1 MAPSAWIR
9 EVVGDDFKTIV
20 IAESQQHPV
29 LADFWAP
36 WCAPCRMLGPILEK
50 VVQHYEGQVHL
61 AKINTDALPALAQ
74 EYGIQSIPAVKL
86 FVAGQVVEAFVGV
99 QSERRIR
106 DLIESHLPNPDA
118 PRIDEAIALAQRGA
132 LRESLQV
139 LETLQANGSSNPRLP
154 LALCFVNLLRG
165 DTEKARAQLA
175 ELPSTTLS
183 DPLHARVSSLLYFA
197 SLLESELAKMP
208 PDLGHRLNIG
218 AREVLSGRAETAV
231 QQWLEALTD
240 VPAVEREPLQ
250 NAIRTAFPLIDNE
263 SRRLDYQRQLARNL
277 H

>member
-1 MAPSAWIR
+1 MAPSAWIH
-9 EVVGDDFKTIV
+9 EIVGDDFQTFV
-20 IAESQQHPV
+20 IEASKKYPV

-50 VVQHYEGQVHL
+50 VIQHYEGQVHL
-61 AKINTDALPALAQ
+61 AKIDTDVFPALAQ

-86 FVAGQVVEAFVGV
+86 FVDGQVVEAFAGV
-99 QSERRIR
+99 QPERRIR

-118 PRIDEAIALAQRGA
+118 PRIDEALALAQRGA
-132 LRESLQV
+132 HRESLQV
-139 LETLQANGSSNPRLP
+139 LETLQANGSQNPRLP

-175 ELPSTTLS
+175 ELPPAALA
-183 DPLHARVSSLLYFA
+183 DPLHVRVSSLLYFV

-208 PDLGHRLNIG
+208 PDLSHRLNIG
-218 AREVLSGRAETAV
+218 AREVLSGQAETAV
-231 QQWLEALTD
+231 QQWLEALAD
-240 VPAVEREPLQ
+240 VSVDQREPLQ
-250 NAIRTAFPLIDNE
+250 SAIRSAFPLIDNE
-263 SRRLDYQRQLARNL
+263 AHRLDYQRQLARNL